1 MIIIKVQLKRMSKIF
16 VCRECGYVFPQ
27 ELSHLIESNIQV
39 YCERCGSPFILEG
52 VKFRPA
58 PTPYIREKKLYHTL
72 PEIKSSSLDKFIQ
85 FLNKISSLPFFIF
98 FFYLVVAIFIN
109 LYPFYGFYNL
119 FDHIAQI
126 IICVFLLTYD
136 RTHIAQ
142 KVKEKKYNEIFLDSF
157 CWGILG
163 SIMYGLGVIILI
175 KGIFIIIYVLTN
187 SQNNNFK
194 IYDYGLLAKNS
205 LNYFSNK
212 AGFIIILYSVYR
224 AVANGI
230 YLPEG
235 GNILVNLPFGIQIPL
250 GVIIYVALLIFTT
263 IILLIDGGIKK
274 GIKEK
279 RKFVSKDAVKLI
291 ILGILGTIFF
301 AAGIFILL
309 KGILIAFLC
318 FGKPLEKVQESAE
331 IEKPAIFAPLPP
343 TPPTPPAPPIRT
355 TPYRKLEKPEK
366 VISEEKDIEL
376 EEVEKIKEIQPL
388 EISKKEEIKIEQER
402 IEEIPTGETEE
413 ILLKLDKEEKAK
425 REEEFKLRLHDS
437 LLPVK
442 DEKDKKLV
450 KEYFSKI
457 FTVLSKDLR
466 KQIIDLKI
474 PKKEKKELLEELAFL
489 TKEEQVKYIE
499 ALVNLYKEIP
509 KKLINRI
516 RKLPNVKPSHY
527 DKIVEELK
535 YMDYDEQI
543 KFVQFLEENA

>member
-1 MIIIKVQLKRMSKIF
+1 MSKIF
-16 VCRECGYVFPQ
+16 VCRECGYLFPQ

-58 PTPYIREKKLYHTL
+58 PTPYIREKKPYHTL

-98 FFYLVVAIFIN
+98 FFYLMVAIFIN
-109 LYPFYGFYNL
+109 LFPFFGFYNL
-119 FDHIAQI
+119 FDHIAHI
-126 IICVFLLTYD
+126 VICILLLTYD
-136 RTHIAQ
+136 RTHITQ

-175 KGIFIIIYVLTN
+175 KGIFIIMYVLIN
-187 SQNNNFK
+187 SENKDFK
-194 IYDYGLLAKNS
+194 IYNYGLLAKNS

-224 AVANGI
+224 AFANGI
-230 YLPEG
+230 YLPDG
-235 GNILVNLPFGIQIPL
+235 GNTLVNLPFGIHIPL
-250 GVIIYVALLIFTT
+250 GVITYFVLLIIAL

-274 GIKEK
+274 EIKEK

-318 FGKPLEKVQESAE
+318 FGKPLEKVQES
-331 IEKPAIFAPLPP
+331 IQLEKPTTFAPLPP
-343 TPPTPPAPPIRT
+343 IPPTPSIQT

-376 EEVEKIKEIQPL
+376 KEVEKAKEIQPL

-402 IEEIPTGETEE
+402 IEEVSTGEIEE
-413 ILLKLDKEEKAK
+413 IPLKLDKEEKAK

-457 FTVLSKDLR
+457 FTVLSKDLK

-499 ALVNLYKEIP
+499 AIVNLYKEIP

>member
-1 MIIIKVQLKRMSKIF
+1 MSKIF

-27 ELSHLIESNIQV
+27 ELSQLIENNIQV

-58 PTPYIREKKLYHTL
+58 PTPYIREKKSYYTL
-72 PEIKSSSLDKFIQ
+72 PEKKSSSLDKFIQ
-85 FLNKISSLPFFIF
+85 FLNKISSLPLFIF
-98 FFYLVVAIFIN
+98 FFTYVISIFTN
-109 LYPFYGFYNL
+109 LFPFVGIYNL
-119 FDHIAQI
+119 LDPIAQI
-126 IICVFLLTYD
+126 IICLFLIIYD
-136 RTHIAQ
+136 RTHIAV

-175 KGIFIIIYVLTN
+175 KGIFIMIYVLTD
-187 SQNNNFK
+187 SQNKDYK
-194 IYDYGLLAKNS
+194 IYNYGLLAKNS

-212 AGFIIILYSVYR
+212 AGFIIILYAIYR
-224 AVANGI
+224 LITGRI
-230 YLPEG
+230 LLPDG
-235 GNILVNLPFGIQIPL
+235 GNTIVNLPFGIQIPL
-250 GVIIYVALLIFTT
+250 AILVYIVLLIIA
-263 IILLIDGGIKK
+263 IIVLLIDSGAKK

-279 RKFVSKDAVKLI
+279 QKFVAKDGIKFI
-291 ILGILGTIFF
+291 ILGILGTMFY

-309 KGILIAFLC
+309 KGILIVFLR
-318 FGKPLEKVQESAE
+318 FGRPSDKAQKAPE
-331 IEKPAIFAPLPP
+331 IEKPVIYAPTPPIPP
-343 TPPTPPAPPIRT
+343 TPPTPP
-355 TPYRKLEKPEK
+355 TPYRKIETPQKVFIEEEDIELKQVEKASEIEKPEIPEK
-366 VISEEKDIEL
+366 V
-376 EEVEKIKEIQPL
+376 EV
-388 EISKKEEIKIEQER
+388 KIEQEEKEEISTSK
-402 IEEIPTGETEE
+402 IEEISEK
-413 ILLKLDKEEKAK
+413 IDKEKKAK
-425 REEEFKLRLHDS
+425 REEDFKLRLHDS

-457 FTVLSKDLR
+457 FAVLSKDLR
-466 KQIIDLKI
+466 KQILDLKVS
-474 PKKEKKELLEELAFL
+474 KKEKKELLEELAFL

-499 ALVNLYKEIP
+499 AIVSLYKEIP

-516 RKLPNVKPSHY
+516 RKLPNVKPKHY